1 MADLMILIAATMLFA
16 AVGTTASAQQ
26 QTDAK
31 STITAASSLST
42 ADVQTVSPA
51 LARYAQEDVVDALW
65 ARPQLSARDRS
76 IVTVSVLIARG
87 QALDLSHYINVALDS
102 GVTPRELSEAITHLA
117 FYSGLPNAMVG
128 VAAAKDVFAQR
139 NIGAEQLPAASPEL
153 SAINQEGETARQ
165 AAVTQLLGTAN
176 PGLAEFTTDPLF
188 HDVWLRPD
196 LALRDRSLVT
206 ISSIMANGQVAQLP
220 GHLNRALDNGLTPE
234 QAGEVV
240 AQVAFYAGWPN
251 AFSAGP
257 VVAEVLKKRQ

>member
-1 MADLMILIAATMLFA
+1 MSD
-16 AVGTTASAQQ
+16 
-26 QTDAK
+26 
-31 STITAASSLST
+31 
-42 ADVQTVSPA
+42 
-51 LARYAQEDVVDALW
+51 LW
-65 ARPQLSARDRS
+65 ARPQLSPRDRS

-87 QALDLSHYINVALDS
+87 QALELPHYINVALDS
-102 GVTPRELSEAITHLA
+102 GVTPKELSEAITHLA
-117 FYSGLPNAMVG
+117 FYAGLPNAMVG
-128 VAAAKDVFAQR
+128 VAAAKDVFTQR
-139 NIGAEQLPAASPEL
+139 NIGADQLPQASPEL
-153 SAINQEGETARQ
+153 APINQEGENTRQ
-165 AAVTQLLGTAN
+165 AAVEQLLGSAN
-176 PGLAEFTTDPLF
+176 PGLADFTTNPLF

-257 VVAEVLKKRQ
+257 VVADVLKKRQ